1 MKRFREVWNYLP
13 KVDRVIKVPPSMM
26 GGSWMGSHITN
37 DDLVK
42 ANHIEKDYHLKLIE
56 ETDSHYIVECLPK
69 PEAAV
74 VWGKIVYKITK
85 TPQVPQQ
92 IDYYD
97 EEMTRIREI
106 HFDNVKNI
114 NGRMVP
120 MNLTVLPLEKP
131 DEKTIL
137 EYHELVFDFP
147 LDETFF
153 SLRNLKS
160 P

>member
-1 MKRFREVWNYLP
+1 
-13 KVDRVIKVPPSMM
+13 
-26 GGSWMGSHITN
+26 
-37 DDLVK
+37 
-42 ANHIEKDYHLKLIE
+42 
-56 ETDSHYIVECLPK
+56 
-69 PEAAV
+69 
-74 VWGKIVYKITK
+74 
-85 TPQVPQQ
+85 
-92 IDYYD
+92 
-97 EEMTRIREI
+97 MTRIREI